1 MAYTD
6 KTFKLIYCVMTHVQ
20 ARDSGGCPLAGRPA
34 LSLSE
39 IEVQFRIACVLCL
52 CGKWTVM
59 EDSVSLF
66 S

>member
-1 MAYTD
+1 MCRHGTVAVVLLRGD
-6 KTFKLIYCVMTHVQ
+6 Q
-20 ARDSGGCPLAGRPA
+20 